1 MLDTIKFELEAP
13 LLVPGQCQIPLP
25 LGRYIRCWVDLTK
38 RYLTR
43 VESSLPKLV
52 FGHNGRLIATQG
64 ELTGAL
70 GQLGAAVAK
79 VAEVP
84 DIGDWTPS
92 RCDLVW
98 QLGGLN
104 AGKVIDVLSGFQFPG
119 IQKPAMHVAGQSSTW
134 RGGKSRFVVS
144 AYDKAKQLRV
154 EGDVL
159 RIETRLCGRVL
170 RHHLGGRDWQNFADL
185 YSVYREVVLSLP
197 EVPKANTEHS
207 LLTALTVGYGVDA
220 AERVLMM
227 IHRNTETI
235 RKYRRKIR
243 IAAASL
249 PNTINWATVFPSDA
263 PPAPA
268 MVEPPRRKAN
278 FQCRPRFRAG
288 YPGLLRV
295 AALPNVLGSHAPKN
309 AP

>member
-1 MLDTIKFELEAP
+1 MLDTTKFELQAP
-13 LLVPGQCQIPLP
+13 LLVPGQCQIPFP
-25 LGRYIRCWVDLTK
+25 LWKTVRCWVDPTK

-43 VESSLPKLV
+43 VECSLPKLV

-70 GQLGAAVAK
+70 GHLRAAVGK
-79 VAEVP
+79 VADVP
-84 DIGDWTPS
+84 DIGDWVPS

-119 IQKPAMHVAGQSSTW
+119 IQKPAMHVAGQSSIW
-134 RGGKSRFVVS
+134 RGGHSRFVVS

-170 RHHLGGRDWQNFADL
+170 RGRLGGRDWQNFADL

-207 LLTALTVGYGVDA
+207 LLTALTVGCGVDA

-235 RKYRRKIR
+235 RKYRREIR

-249 PNTINWATVFPSDA
+249 PSTLNWARSMDV
-263 PPAPA
+263 
-268 MVEPPRRKAN
+268 RKHSGA
-278 FQCRPRFRAG
+278 RLHRF
-288 YPGLLRV
+288 
-295 AALPNVLGSHAPKN
+295 
-309 AP
+309 